1 MSHQYFKSRLAQNEI
16 SAQTRFHYSVLRTL
30 RAADIWQSVRL
41 GLSHSWCSY
50 APENKT
56 TQQQQQSRNLPIIP
70 HLHKKR
76 GERAQTTELTDPRNT
91 LQVFVCV
98 CVFNRHVTIFLPM
111 QNLFDELT
119 YCRQETEY
127 VASKWRLSLMS
138 TTSLVLGRH
147 YPLPPIPST
156 LFPIPDSNENC
167 YQMILKGH
175 ETPFLLPSY
184 SPSSSSSSPSLSASA
199 TTVPW

>member
-76 GERAQTTELTDPRNT
+76 GEGHKQLN
-91 LQVFVCV
+91 LQNRGILCRVFI
-98 CVFNRHVTIFLPM
+98 FNRHVTIFLPM
-111 QNLFDELT
+111 QNLFDELP
-119 YCRQETEY
+119 YCRKETEY
-127 VASKWRLSLMS
+127 VASKWRLSLLS
-138 TTSLVLGRH
+138 TTSLGKTLSLTPHTV
-147 YPLPPIPST
+147 YPLSHPR
-156 LFPIPDSNENC
+156 F
-167 YQMILKGH
+167 QRK
-175 ETPFLLPSY
+175 LLPNDFERSRN
-184 SPSSSSSSPSLSASA
+184 SFPASLILSLLLLLA
-199 TTVPW
+199 